1 MVSAANATANA
12 TCLADK
18 SLKSYSSA
26 WNSFVHCSQV
36 FGFSPHM
43 RHTTRIPYSIEE
55 GVQVIKKY
63 IGFECGV
70 RQLNPDSIK
79 GVYIPGIIKT
89 LHRQEIFGYF
99 VESFHHPQV
108 RCILDGYIRNWA
120 WHHPHSARIKLP
132 FTLNLAIAT
141 ERLLFQGTIRP
152 LRSPTHS
159 ADARPTMER
168 FRLTTALWFGIYF
181 LLRKSEFLTTST
193 VPNQHTVPFTR
204 ASLRFQTQNR
214 TDIAYA
220 DIGTIKAHFVS
231 ITIPFSKTDQSGH
244 GRILHHSIHPSK
256 PKRCIVRRLEKYIS
270 VTRDT
275 YGAAISDH
283 LFAIPSFLPLSADQI
298 TRAMRNACTIYGMPE
313 TSISAH
319 SMRYGGASML
329 AAAGFPDYIIA
340 YYGGWAPGSQ
350 AMRTY
355 IQPSD
360 TLIQTVS
367 GHMGSMQSSTS
378 VEAVIRGLMANRTVS
393 RRT

>member
-1 MVSAANATANA
+1 MHLCKVR
-12 TCLADK
+12 CL
-18 SLKSYSSA
+18 
-26 WNSFVHCSQV
+26 
-36 FGFSPHM
+36 
-43 RHTTRIPYSIEE
+43 TTNILT
-55 GVQVIKKY
+55 VVKKY

-99 VESFHHPQV
+99 AESFHHPQV
-108 RCILDGYIRNWA
+108 RCILDGYIRIWA

-141 ERLLFQGTIRP
+141 ERLLFQGAIRP

-159 ADARPTMER
+159 PDTHPTMER
-168 FRLTTALWFGIYF
+168 FLLTTALWFGIYF
-181 LLRKSEFLTTST
+181 LQRKSEFLTTST

-220 DIGTIKAHFVS
+220 DIGKIQAYFVS
-231 ITIPFSKTDQSGH
+231 ITIPFSKTDQTGH
-244 GRILHHSIHPSK
+244 GRILHHSIHPS
-256 PKRCIVRRLEKYIS
+256 I
-270 VTRDT
+270 
-275 YGAAISDH
+275 
-283 LFAIPSFLPLSADQI
+283 PLSADQI
-298 TRAMRNACTIYGMPE
+298 TRAMKEACTVYGMPE
-313 TSISAH
+313 ASISAH
-319 SMRYGGASML
+319 SMRYGGASIL

-393 RRT
+393 RQT